1 VLESI
6 YVSSISKE
14 MIMKKVLL
22 MAPVLAVL
30 AACSTPSEQ
39 FDRRAYEGV
48 KQQEKRV
55 ERAIDQAPKW
65 MMELPKSTTAT
76 YENGSSVSADM
87 GMAVHKAKL
96 TAFGKICMSAGGRVD
111 QQSKMFRT
119 DTEAASTEFTEMAV
133 RTMCPG
139 VDITGVQ
146 MVETKLIAEGSRFRA
161 YVLMALPFGDANVLA
176 RERDSRELHRGALQR
191 SSQAF
196 REMDANREQL
206 GETKLKM
213 PE

>member
-1 VLESI
+1 VD
-6 YVSSISKE
+6 SKSLINQGK
-14 MIMKKVLL
+14 IMKQILFV
-22 MAPVLAVL
+22 AAVVVSL
-30 AACSTPSEQ
+30 VGCASKSN
-39 FDRRAYEGV
+39 DRYERKADAERERMTAYN
-48 KQQEKRV
+48 

-65 MMELPKSTTAT
+65 MIELPKSTTAT

-176 RERDSRELHRGALQR
+176 RERNSRELHRGALQR